1 MEIKIKNILEG
12 LWNVFRK
19 PFLSKEKLKI
29 YNKRYNICI
38 ECEYNNKKY
47 FNQCKLCGCFI
58 RAKTMVDYPT
68 DNENISIGGCP
79 KYKW

>member
-1 MEIKIKNILEG
+1 MECVSFERRCANNL
-12 LWNVFRK
+12 
-19 PFLSKEKLKI
+19 I

-68 DNENISIGGCP
+68 DDENISIGGCP